1 MHSRNVV
8 AVRFIAQ
15 GTASSNPLV
24 AWLHS
29 ISTSSET
36 WLPVTSSDWNAPA
49 CKQQDSTPGSS
60 HIALPP
66 KTRSLSAKA
75 TMSPCG
81 MREVTKCTGFQYR
94 FRAVGIARESDR
106 GNGEAS
112 VEMASANS
120 LAKLLRTL
128 GLGALAG
135 HFSLGRVPRDLVPRA
150 PALEAASLYSRA
162 VASPCGD

>member
-1 MHSRNVV
+1 
-8 AVRFIAQ
+8 
-15 GTASSNPLV
+15 
-24 AWLHS
+24 
-29 ISTSSET
+29 
-36 WLPVTSSDWNAPA
+36 
-49 CKQQDSTPGSS
+49 
-60 HIALPP
+60 
-66 KTRSLSAKA
+66 
-75 TMSPCG
+75 MSQCG

-120 LAKLLRTL
+120 LAKLLRAL
-128 GLGALAG
+128 ALGALAG